1 MLKPKVGETEEMSS
15 PFNCFNIVV
24 LPALSRPLKSARPYT
39 PLHSGRPADSDD
51 KLDTSVGGMKT

>member
-24 LPALSRPLKSARPYT
+24 LPALSRPLVSARSYT
-39 PLHSGRPADSDD
+39 PLHSDQPTPTVYPTLPSAG
-51 KLDTSVGGMKT
+51 